1 MNDSKFKNCSAKT
14 SEISCLQQK
23 IKFDVNKPKYGNCG
37 KQPKKSIFLVKIN
50 IIWNDWP
57 VKEHERKKKLKSRK
71 LQEGNFY
78 LRTWIKQILEI
89 VKFMWLIILI

>member
-37 KQPKKSIFLVKIN
+37 KQPKKSSFLVEIN
-50 IIWNDWP
+50 IILKRLTSKRAWEE
-57 VKEHERKKKLKSRK
+57 KETKIQKVARRK
-71 LQEGNFY
+71 LLSKN
-78 LRTWIKQILEI
+78 LNKTNSRNR
-89 VKFMWLIILI
+89 